1 MYPASNSKWPVS
13 VLFPWSTCPMTIRFR
28 WGLFDDDIY
37 LLHSSDLEKN
47 LCTAYKKPC
56 PVPRPPE
63 KKDLYLSGKGLNG
76 NMVGSLAISQT
87 ANELV
92 LETTSKHEA
101 APGGMGMQK
110 TQYDMAVEQ
119 FQRAADI
126 MRLDANTQEILRK
139 PRRILS
145 VNFPVKMD
153 DGRIQPIRKEQQH
166 SCCHRQTNHNR
177 RITRKR
183 CRNR

>member
-13 VLFPWSTCPMTIRFR
+13 VLFPCSTCTMTIRFR

-37 LLHSSDLEKN
+37 LLHASDLEKI

-56 PVPRPPE
+56 PVPHHPE

-110 TQYDMAVEQ
+110 TQYDMAVEKIQ
-119 FQRAADI
+119 HAPRI
-126 MRLDANTQEILRK
+126 IKLDGHTTEKNPKT
-139 PRRILS
+139 RR
-145 VNFPVKMD
+145 NP
-153 DGRIQPIRKEQQH
+153 
-166 SCCHRQTNHNR
+166 N
-177 RITRKR
+177 
-183 CRNR
+183 

>member
-1 MYPASNSKWPVS
+1 
-13 VLFPWSTCPMTIRFR
+13 MTIRFR

-56 PVPRPPE
+56 PVPHHPK

-110 TQYDMAVEQ
+110 TQYDMAVGK
-119 FQRAADI
+119 FQRAAHKNRI
-126 MRLDANTQEILRK
+126 HAHTQEKIPK
-139 PRRILS
+139 PKRIL
-145 VNFPVKMD
+145 NGYF
-153 DGRIQPIRKEQQH
+153 
-166 SCCHRQTNHNR
+166 
-177 RITRKR
+177 
-183 CRNR
+183 

>member
-37 LLHSSDLEKN
+37 LLHASDLEKI

-56 PVPRPPE
+56 PVPHHPK

-110 TQYDMAVEQ
+110 TQYDMAVGK
-119 FQRAADI
+119 FQPAAPKMKI
-126 MRLDANTQEILRK
+126 DAKTQEKIPK
-139 PRRILS
+139 PRPNLS
-145 VNFPVKMD
+145 GKFPPKID
-153 DGRIQPIRKEQQH
+153 D
-166 SCCHRQTNHNR
+166 
-177 RITRKR
+177 
-183 CRNR
+183 

>member
-1 MYPASNSKWPVS
+1 
-13 VLFPWSTCPMTIRFR
+13 MTIRFR

-37 LLHSSDLEKN
+37 LLHASDLEKN
-47 LCTAYKKPC
+47 LRTAYKKPC
-56 PVPRPPE
+56 PVPCPPE

-110 TQYDMAVEQ
+110 TQYDMAVVQ
-119 FQRAADI
+119 VQSAPGIKRP
-126 MRLDANTQEILRK
+126 DAHTQEKLLK
-139 PRRILS
+139 PRRNLS
-145 VNFPVKMD
+145 VNFPGKND
-153 DGRIQPIRKEQQH
+153 H
-166 SCCHRQTNHNR
+166 
-177 RITRKR
+177 
-183 CRNR
+183 

>member
-37 LLHSSDLEKN
+37 LLHASDLEKI

-56 PVPRPPE
+56 PVPHHPK

-110 TQYDMAVEQ
+110 TQYDMAVRQVQPAPHTIRIQAKTHEKHP
-119 FQRAADI
+119 
-126 MRLDANTQEILRK
+126 K
-139 PRRILS
+139 PTPNPS
-145 VNFPVKMD
+145 VNIPVK
-153 DGRIQPIRKEQQH
+153 
-166 SCCHRQTNHNR
+166 
-177 RITRKR
+177 
-183 CRNR
+183 

>member
-1 MYPASNSKWPVS
+1 
-13 VLFPWSTCPMTIRFR
+13 MTIRFR

-37 LLHSSDLEKN
+37 LLHASDLEKI

-56 PVPRPPE
+56 PVPRPTE

-76 NMVGSLAISQT
+76 NMVGSIAISQT
-87 ANELV
+87 ANEFV

-119 FQRAADI
+119 LQRAADI

-145 VNFPVKMD
+145 VKFQDKMEN
-153 DGRIQPIRKEQQH
+153 GRIELDQGMRLQNKSVLDAH
-166 SCCHRQTNHNR
+166 
-177 RITRKR
+177 
-183 CRNR
+183 

>member
-37 LLHSSDLEKN
+37 LLHSSDLEKI
-47 LCTAYKKPC
+47 LCAAYKKPC
-56 PVPRPPE
+56 PVAHGLK

-76 NMVGSLAISQT
+76 NMVGSLTISQT

-110 TQYDMAVEQ
+110 TQYDMAVEKVQ
-119 FQRAADI
+119 NAPPIKRIHAD
-126 MRLDANTQEILRK
+126 
-139 PRRILS
+139 
-145 VNFPVKMD
+145 
-153 DGRIQPIRKEQQH
+153 
-166 SCCHRQTNHNR
+166 
-177 RITRKR
+177 TRD
-183 CRNR
+183 

>member
-1 MYPASNSKWPVS
+1 
-13 VLFPWSTCPMTIRFR
+13 MTIRFR

-37 LLHSSDLEKN
+37 LLHASDLVKI

-56 PVPRPPE
+56 PVPHHPK

-110 TQYDMAVEQ
+110 TQYDMAGEQ
-119 FQRAADI
+119 FQSAADI
-126 MRLDANTQEILRK
+126 MRLDANTQEIIRK
-139 PRRILS
+139 PRRNLS
-145 VNFPVKMD
+145 GKFPVKKD
-153 DGRIQPIRKEQQH
+153 DGRIQLYQRFRKQKKNAL
-166 SCCHRQTNHNR
+166 RPNKGR
-177 RITRKR
+177 
-183 CRNR
+183 

>member
-1 MYPASNSKWPVS
+1 IYPASNSKWPVS

-37 LLHSSDLEKN
+37 LLHASDLEKN
-47 LCTAYKKPC
+47 LRTAYKKPC
-56 PVPRPPE
+56 PVPCPPE

-110 TQYDMAVEQ
+110 TQYDMAVEKIPPG
-119 FQRAADI
+119 AAI
-126 MRLDANTQEILRK
+126 KRIDANTQKKIRK
-139 PRRILS
+139 TRTTLNG
-145 VNFPVKMD
+145 NFPVKMD
-153 DGRIQPIRKEQQH
+153 DGR
-166 SCCHRQTNHNR
+166 
-177 RITRKR
+177 
-183 CRNR
+183 

>member
-1 MYPASNSKWPVS
+1 
-13 VLFPWSTCPMTIRFR
+13 MTIRFR

-56 PVPRPPE
+56 PVPHHPK

-110 TQYDMAVEQ
+110 TQYDMAGGKIPQ
-119 FQRAADI
+119 TPA
-126 MRLDANTQEILRK
+126 
-139 PRRILS
+139 
-145 VNFPVKMD
+145 KM
-153 DGRIQPIRKEQQH
+153 
-166 SCCHRQTNHNR
+166 
-177 RITRKR
+177 
-183 CRNR
+183 

>member
-1 MYPASNSKWPVS
+1 
-13 VLFPWSTCPMTIRFR
+13 MTIRFR

-37 LLHSSDLEKN
+37 LLHASDLEKN

-56 PVPRPPE
+56 PVPCPPE

-87 ANELV
+87 ANELL

-110 TQYDMAVEQ
+110 TQYDMAVLQ
-119 FQRAADI
+119 IPRAADI
-126 MRLDANTQEILRK
+126 MRLDANTHEK
-139 PRRILS
+139 
-145 VNFPVKMD
+145 
-153 DGRIQPIRKEQQH
+153 IRK
-166 SCCHRQTNHNR
+166 TR
-177 RITRKR
+177 RNFCGK
-183 CRNR
+183 

>member
-37 LLHSSDLEKN
+37 LLHASDLEKN

-56 PVPRPPE
+56 PVPCPPE

-119 FQRAADI
+119 VQRAPHTI
-126 MRLDANTQEILRK
+126 RPDANTQEKLPKATQI
-139 PRRILS
+139 PNA
-145 VNFPVKMD
+145 NFPIQKD
-153 DGRIQPIRKEQQH
+153 EGRNPH
-166 SCCHRQTNHNR
+166 SQSF
-177 RITRKR
+177 
-183 CRNR
+183 RNR

>member
-1 MYPASNSKWPVS
+1 
-13 VLFPWSTCPMTIRFR
+13 MTIRFR
-28 WGLFDDDIY
+28 WGLFDDDMY
-37 LLHSSDLEKN
+37 LLHASDLEKH
-47 LCTAYKKPC
+47 LRTAYKKPC
-56 PVPRPPE
+56 PVPCPPE

-119 FQRAADI
+119 TPHAPRITRTAGHTP
-126 MRLDANTQEILRK
+126 RTHRK
-139 PRRILS
+139 PRRNLS
-145 VNFPVKMD
+145 ANLPLKINA
-153 DGRIQPIRKEQQH
+153 GRIPSSQG
-166 SCCHRQTNHNR
+166 
-177 RITRKR
+177 ITSQ
-183 CRNR
+183 

>member
-37 LLHSSDLEKN
+37 LLHASDLEKN
-47 LCTAYKKPC
+47 LRTAYKKPC
-56 PVPRPPE
+56 PVPCPPE

-119 FQRAADI
+119 IQPAPHTKKT
-126 MRLDANTQEILRK
+126 DAQTQEKTPK
-139 PRRILS
+139 PQPKHNR
-145 VNFPVKMD
+145 NFPVKMD
-153 DGRIQPIRKEQQH
+153 DGRIVLYQGF
-166 SCCHRQTNHNR
+166 
-177 RITRKR
+177 
-183 CRNR
+183 

>member
-1 MYPASNSKWPVS
+1 
-13 VLFPWSTCPMTIRFR
+13 MTIRFR

-37 LLHSSDLEKN
+37 LLHASDLEKN
-47 LCTAYKKPC
+47 LRTAYKKPC
-56 PVPRPPE
+56 PVPCPPE
-63 KKDLYLSGKGLNG
+63 KKDHYLSGKGLNG

-126 MRLDANTQEILRK
+126 MRLDANTQEKLRK
-139 PRRILS
+139 PTPKPRD
-145 VNFPVKMD
+145 NFPLEKD
-153 DGRIQPIRKEQQH
+153 GGRIQL
-166 SCCHRQTNHNR
+166 
-177 RITRKR
+177 
-183 CRNR
+183 

>member
-1 MYPASNSKWPVS
+1 
-13 VLFPWSTCPMTIRFR
+13 MTIRFR

-37 LLHSSDLEKN
+37 LLHASDLEKN

-56 PVPRPPE
+56 PVPCPPE

-110 TQYDMAVEQ
+110 TQYDMAGLKIQ
-119 FQRAADI
+119 
-126 MRLDANTQEILRK
+126 LDPPQKRIEAQHNEI
-139 PRRILS
+139 
-145 VNFPVKMD
+145 
-153 DGRIQPIRKEQQH
+153 
-166 SCCHRQTNHNR
+166 HRQPER
-177 RITRKR
+177 
-183 CRNR
+183 